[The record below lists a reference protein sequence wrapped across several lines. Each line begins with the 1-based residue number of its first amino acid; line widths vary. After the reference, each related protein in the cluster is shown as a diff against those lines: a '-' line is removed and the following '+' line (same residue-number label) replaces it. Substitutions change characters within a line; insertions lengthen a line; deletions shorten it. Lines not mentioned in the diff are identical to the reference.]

1 MKKLLYVAV
10 MALTMG
16 FFASCN
22 NGPSTGMKY
31 AEGENPTINVVDGTV
46 NGQAYDMT
54 TAKCWKWT
62 LAESIPGAGSADAV
76 GYDWATEFNMVA
88 SLEQSVALANH
99 NGIYAGYSY
108 KEVEASDSEACNNKN
123 EED

>member
-31 AEGENPTINVVDGTV
+31 AEGENPNVNVQDGTV
-46 NGQAYDMT
+46 NGKEYDNT

-62 LAESIPGAGSADAV
+62 LAESLPGYGSASDTSYAW
-76 GYDWATEFNMVA
+76 GTEFEMV
-88 SLEQSVALANH
+88 VAAEHAVAVANH
-99 NGIYAGYSY
+99 NGINAGYSY
-108 KEVEASDSEACNNKN
+108 KEVEATDSEACNNQN

>member
-31 AEGENPTINVVDGTV
+31 AEGENPTVNALNGTV

-62 LAESIPGAGSADAV
+62 LAESLPGYGSASKTSYAW
-76 GYDWATEFNMVA
+76 GTEFEMVVGA
-88 SLEQSVALANH
+88 ENAVAVANH
-99 NGIYAGYSY
+99 QGIEAGYEY
-108 KEVEASDSEACNNKN
+108 KEVDAADSEACNNLN